1 MFSVLENKNKA
12 VTLDG
17 LFNPVKAAKAWYQ
30 VRSNL
35 THRGKSAFKEN
46 KILLTATI
54 DLYNTLYFFLSDE
67 IPGLNK
73 QWGNSVQYI
82 SRQEIFN

>member
-17 LFNPVKAAKAWYQ
+17 LLNPVKAAKAWYQ

-67 IPGLNK
+67 VPGLNK

-82 SRQEIFN
+82 ARQEIFN